1 MPAAVFGATGIGSE
15 ELLSAAGQ
23 REKKPLPFVPSC
35 HSARLMREGER
46 KKAGPSQAG

>member
-1 MPAAVFGATGIGSE
+1 MPAAVFGATGIGLE
-15 ELLSAAGQ
+15 ELLSVAGQ
-23 REKKPLPFVPSC
+23 REKKPLSFAFSC

>member
-23 REKKPLPFVPSC
+23 REKSPFPL
-35 HSARLMREGER
+35 RLPVTPRV
-46 KKAGPSQAG
+46 